1 MPEEKYKYK
10 IQRRRT
16 LNRVVISP
24 IKEFL
29 SDSKSV
35 GILLLAST
43 VISLVFSN
51 IPSTSESYIAFWHK
65 ETSSIIEGLHLPHTI
80 LHWIN
85 DFFMAFY
92 FFLVSMEIKRE
103 ITIGEL
109 SSLRKVS
116 LPLFGALGGML
127 IPALIYVLVNYNT
140 ETLHGWG
147 IPMATDIAFSLGLL
161 SLLGKRAPLSLKV
174 LLMALAIID
183 DLGGII
189 TIAIFYTDH
198 IDMQYLMW
206 AVGVTVLM
214 IALIQFKIAR
224 TFIILILAFIL
235 WYFVFNSGIH
245 ATIAGV
251 IVGLLVPLDRIA
263 DLEHTLH
270 DPVNFVIMPIFAL
283 ANTSF
288 LIPADVGA
296 ALTNP
301 ASLGIML
308 GLMVGKPLGITFFSW
323 LGVKLKLSE
332 LPDALN
338 WAQII
343 GMGMSGGIG
352 FTISI
357 FISGL
362 AFDSIDT
369 QSGAVLGIII
379 ASLLSG
385 LFAYITI
392 YKATPLTKP
401 AFDDVDDG
409 DTDDFED
416 IDS

>member
-1 MPEEKYKYK
+1 MSDQKYNYR

-16 LNRVVISP
+16 LNSVVISP

-43 VISLVFSN
+43 VVSLLLAN
-51 IPSTSESYIAFWHK
+51 LPATSEGYIGFWHK
-65 ETSSIIEGLHLPHTI
+65 ETTAIVEGLHLPHSI

-109 SSLRKVS
+109 SSFKKVS
-116 LPLFGALGGML
+116 LPLFGAIGGML
-127 IPALIYVLVNYNT
+127 MPALIYVMANYNSPYV
-140 ETLHGWG
+140 HGWG

-189 TIAIFYTDH
+189 AIAIFYTDH
-198 IDMQYLMW
+198 IDLQYLMM
-206 AVGVTVLM
+206 AVGVTALM
-214 IALIQFKIAR
+214 ILLIRLRIAR
-224 TFIILILAFIL
+224 TFILLILAFIL
-235 WYFVFNSGIH
+235 WYFLFNSGIH

-263 DLEHTLH
+263 ELEHTLH

-283 ANTSF
+283 ANTAF
-288 LIPADVGA
+288 LIPADVGL
-296 ALTNP
+296 ALTHS
-301 ASLGIML
+301 ASMGIIL
-308 GLMVGKPLGITFFSW
+308 GLMIGKPLGITLFSY
-323 LGVKLKLSE
+323 LGVKSGVSE
-332 LPDALN
+332 LPESLN
-338 WAQII
+338 WTQIL

-362 AFDSIDT
+362 AYRNHDI
-369 QSGAVLGIII
+369 QSGAVLAIII

-392 YKATPLTKP
+392 YRASSG
-401 AFDDVDDG
+401 AVYDDEEEDSEDY
-409 DTDDFED
+409 ED

>member
-1 MPEEKYKYK
+1 MPEEKYKYQ

-16 LNRVVISP
+16 LNQVVISP

-29 SDSKSV
+29 SDSKSI
-35 GILLLAST
+35 GILLLTST
-43 VISLVFSN
+43 VVSLILSN
-51 IPSTSESYIAFWHK
+51 LPSTSASYIGFWHK
-65 ETSSIIEGLHLPHTI
+65 ETSSIIEGLSLPHTI

-109 SSLRKVS
+109 SSIRKVS

-127 IPALIYVLVNYNT
+127 VPAFIYVLVNYNSPYI
-140 ETLHGWG
+140 HGWG

-189 TIAIFYTDH
+189 TIAIFYTEH
-198 IDMQYLMW
+198 IDMQYLMM
-206 AVGVTVLM
+206 AVGVTAVM
-214 IALIQFKIAR
+214 IILIRLKVAR

-235 WYFVFNSGIH
+235 WYFLFNSGIH

-263 DLEHTLH
+263 ELEHTLH

-283 ANTSF
+283 ANTAF
-288 LIPADVGA
+288 MIPADVGA
-296 ALTNP
+296 ALTGT
-301 ASLGIML
+301 ASMGIIL
-308 GLMVGKPLGITFFSW
+308 GLMVGKPLGITFFSY
-323 LGVKLKLSE
+323 LGVKSGLSE

-338 WAQII
+338 WRQIL

-362 AFDSIDT
+362 AFKDPDI

-385 LFAYITI
+385 LFAYLII
-392 YKATPLTKP
+392 YRASAPP
-401 AFDDVDDG
+401 APTFDEDG
-409 DTDDFED
+409 ADQDEYED

>member
-1 MPEEKYKYK
+1 MPEEKYSYK

-24 IKEFL
+24 IKEFM

-35 GILLLAST
+35 GITLLVCTVLSLLL
-43 VISLVFSN
+43 SN
-51 IPSTSESYIAFWHK
+51 IPATSEAYIGFWVQ
-65 ETSSIIEGLHLPHTI
+65 ETTSILEGLHLPHTI
-80 LHWIN
+80 IHWIN

-109 SSLRKVS
+109 SSARKVS

-127 IPALIYVLVNYNT
+127 FPAFVFVLLNYNT
-140 ETLHGWG
+140 PYIHGWG

-161 SLLGKRAPLSLKV
+161 SLLGRRAPLSLKV

-183 DLGGII
+183 DLGGIV

-198 IDMQYLMW
+198 IEVSYLI
-206 AVGVTVLM
+206 ASGVVTLIM
-214 IALIQFKIAR
+214 IGLIRLRISR
-224 TFIILILAFIL
+224 TFILLILAFIL
-235 WYFVFNSGIH
+235 WYFVFNSGVH

-251 IVGLLVPLDRIA
+251 ILGLIMPLDRIPE
-263 DLEHTLH
+263 LESALH
-270 DPVNFVIMPIFAL
+270 DPVNFIIMPIFAL
-283 ANTSF
+283 ANTAF
-288 LIPADVGA
+288 LIPTDIGS
-296 ALTNP
+296 ALGSSAT
-301 ASLGIML
+301 LGVIL
-308 GLMVGKPLGITFFSW
+308 GLMVGKPVGITLFSW
-323 LGVKLKLSE
+323 LGVRSGLSE
-332 LPDALN
+332 LPQSLN
-338 WAQII
+338 WMQIL

-352 FTISI
+352 FTIAI

-362 AFDSIDT
+362 AFKSHDV
-369 QSGAVLGIII
+369 QSATVLGIIL

-392 YKATPLTKP
+392 YRASPGLETDY
-401 AFDDVDDG
+401 DDEDG
-409 DTDDFED
+409 DSDEYED